1 MRYTDA
7 PARRD
12 ELLRR
17 LSVEGYVSSSRVAE
31 ELGVSEMTIRR
42 DLRQLESEGL
52 ARRVVG
58 GASLP
63 NLGHGRPFDERAVT
77 GSGEK
82 HAIAEACLDLLDG
95 AATVALDAGTSVA
108 PLAGMLRSGTTILS
122 HSLPVIQAA
131 IERDDVEL
139 VAVGGVYQSE
149 TRSFAGAAARRTIAD
164 YSVDVAVLSATAVD
178 SRGILCAN
186 ALDAEL
192 KQELARAARTTVLL
206 VDHSKLGARA
216 PIRVG
221 GLDLVDVIVTD
232 AGADPDDLQALR
244 DAGATVVVAGG
255 SGAHPVDTTRRRQR
269 ARDGVGRHLD
279 GTESDTTEVGTES
292 DTTEVGVS

>member
-17 LSVEGYVSSSRVAE
+17 LSAEGYVSSTRIAE
-31 ELGVSEMTIRR
+31 EFGVSEMTIRR
-42 DLRQLESEGL
+42 DLRQLAADGL

-63 NLGHGRPFDERAVT
+63 DLGHGRPFDERAGT
-77 GSGEK
+77 GSAQK
-82 HAIAEACLDLLDG
+82 RAIAAACLPLLDG
-95 AATVALDAGTSVA
+95 AGTIALDAGTTVA
-108 PLAGMLRSGTTILS
+108 PLAGLVGAGTTIVS
-122 HSLPVIQAA
+122 HSAPVIQTA

-139 VAVGGVYQSE
+139 IAIGGVYQAE
-149 TRSFAGAAARRTIAD
+149 TRSFAGAAARRAIAD
-164 YSVDVAVLSATAVD
+164 WSFDVALLSATAVD
-178 SRGILCAN
+178 TTGILCAN

-192 KQELARAARTTVLL
+192 KQELAGAARTTILL

-221 GLDLVDVIVTD
+221 SLDLVDMIITDDGADADDLRALKETGVRVIV
-232 AGADPDDLQALR
+232 APSQA
-244 DAGATVVVAGG
+244 
-255 SGAHPVDTTRRRQR
+255 
-269 ARDGVGRHLD
+269 
-279 GTESDTTEVGTES
+279 
-292 DTTEVGVS
+292 EVGVS

>member
-7 PARRD
+7 PARRE

-17 LSVEGYVSSSRVAE
+17 LSAEGYVSSSRVAE

-42 DLRQLESEGL
+42 DLRQLEGEGL
-52 ARRVVG
+52 ARRVIG

-82 HAIAEACLDLLDG
+82 RAIAEACLDLLDG
-95 AATVALDAGTSVA
+95 AITVALDAGTTVA
-108 PLAGMLRSGTTILS
+108 PLTGMLRPGTTIVS
-122 HSLPVIQAA
+122 HSAPVIQAA

-149 TRSFAGAAARRTIAD
+149 TRSFAGATARRTIAD
-164 YSVDVAVLSATAVD
+164 YSVDIAVLSATAVD
-178 SRGILCAN
+178 TTGILCAN

-192 KQELARAARTTVLL
+192 KQELARAARTTILL

-221 GLDLVDVIVTD
+221 GLDLVDVILTD
-232 AGADPDDLQALR
+232 PGADPDDLQALR
-244 DAGATVVVAGG
+244 DAGATVVVAGEHVAP
-255 SGAHPVDTTRRRQR
+255 GALT
-269 ARDGVGRHLD
+269 A
-279 GTESDTTEVGTES
+279 GTAMTAGTAPA
-292 DTTEVGVS
+292 DAPGVGVS